1 MSKNTVN
8 FMLHIKVY
16 KSINGNAYNY
26 LLKSRDFF
34 LVRTCTVFGNRFAD
48 INLKGDLFGGV
59 TTAIISLPLA
69 LAFGVASGAGA
80 EAGLW
85 GAIMVGFFA
94 ALFGGSSSLISEPT
108 GPMTV
113 IMTAVLTSMMAKYP
127 ETGMAMSFT
136 VVIMAGAFQVLLG
149 TLKLGKYIT
158 LMPYSVISGF
168 MSGIGVILIILQ
180 ISPLLGHLAPAG
192 GVIGTLSALPD
203 NILNLK
209 FSELFLGLLTL
220 GILFFL
226 PQKYRRYVPAQLIA
240 LVAVTLLSV
249 IFFDTDSIRR
259 IGEIP
264 AGLPSLVLP
273 HINADMFTTM
283 VIDALVLGTL
293 GCIDTLLTA
302 VIGDSLTRKEHDSD
316 KELRGQGLANIISG
330 LFGALPGAGATMGT
344 VTNIQVGARSPLS
357 GIIRALVL
365 ALVVLVAGGLTEPIP
380 MAVLA
385 GIAVYVG
392 FNILDWSFIQRAHK
406 VNVQGMAIM
415 YGVMLLTVFVDLI
428 VAVGLGVFI
437 SNIIIIEQLS
447 RVQARQ
453 VKAISDAD
461 ENSVPLTDSERGL
474 LDKANGKVLFFYLSG
489 PMIFSVS
496 KAISQ
501 QHSSISDYDVMILD
515 LTDVPM
521 IDVTVGL
528 ALENAIKDAL
538 DARCEVL
545 LLCPNINT
553 RQQLEKFHVL
563 TLVPEGNTYLF
574 RYEALQASLKYVK
587 NTDLLEPT

>member
-1 MSKNTVN
+1 M
-8 FMLHIKVY
+8 F
-16 KSINGNAYNY
+16 G
-26 LLKSRDFF
+26 SRFK
-34 LVRTCTVFGNRFAD
+34 D
-48 INLKGDLFGGV
+48 INFKGDIFGGV

-85 GAIMVGFFA
+85 GAIMVGLFA
-94 ALFGGSSSLISEPT
+94 SLFGGSNTLISEPT

-127 ETGMAMSFT
+127 ETGMAMTFT
-136 VVIMAGAFQVLLG
+136 VVMMAGAFQILLG
-149 TLKLGKYIT
+149 TLKMGKYVT

-180 ISPLLGHLAPAG
+180 LSPLLGHAAPTG
-192 GVIGTLSALPD
+192 GVLGTLSALPET
-203 NILNLK
+203 ISNLK
-209 FSELFLGLLTL
+209 FNELFLGLLTL
-220 GILFFL
+220 GILFFF
-226 PQKYRRYVPAQLIA
+226 PKKYRKYVPAQLVA

-249 IFFDTDSIRR
+249 MLFDTEDIRR

-264 AGLPSLVLP
+264 AGLPSLVAP
-273 HINADMFTTM
+273 HIDSDMFVEM

-316 KELRGQGLANIISG
+316 KELRGQGLANMISG

-357 GIIRALVL
+357 GVVRALVL

-406 VNVQGMAIM
+406 VSFSGMAIM

-428 VAVGLGVFI
+428 VAVGLGVFV
-437 SNIIIIEQLS
+437 SNIMIIERLS
-447 RVQARQ
+447 REQARQ

-461 ENSVPLTDSERGL
+461 EDDVPLTDSERGL
-474 LDKANGKVLFFYLSG
+474 LDRANGRVLFFYLSG

-496 KAISQ
+496 KAISR
-501 QHSSISDYDVMILD
+501 QHTSISDYDVMILD

-521 IDVTVGL
+521 LDVTVGL

-538 DARCEVL
+538 DARCEVY
-545 LLCPNINT
+545 LLCPNQRT
-553 RQQLEKFHVL
+553 REQLEKFHVID
-563 TLVPEGNTYLF
+563 LVPDNNMYQF
-574 RYEALQASLKYVK
+574 RYEALNAAVAHVESDQYQRMTA
-587 NTDLLEPT
+587 

>member
-1 MSKNTVN
+1 M
-8 FMLHIKVY
+8 
-16 KSINGNAYNY
+16 
-26 LLKSRDFF
+26 
-34 LVRTCTVFGNRFAD
+34 FGSRFAD
-48 INLKGDLFGGV
+48 ISLKGDMFGGV

-85 GAIMVGFFA
+85 GAIMVGLFA

-113 IMTAVLTSMMAKYP
+113 IMTAVMTSMVAKYP
-127 ETGMAMSFT
+127 ETGMAMTFT
-136 VVIMAGAFQVLLG
+136 VVMMAGAFQVLLG
-149 TLKLGKYIT
+149 TLKLGKYVT

-180 ISPLLGHLAPAG
+180 LSPLLGHAAPSG
-192 GVIGTLSALPD
+192 GVMGTLSALPD
-203 NILNLK
+203 TLAHLK
-209 FSELFLGLLTL
+209 ISELFLGALTL
-220 GILFFL
+220 GILFGF
-226 PQKYRRYVPAQLIA
+226 PAKYRKYVPAQLVA

-249 IFFDTDSIRR
+249 IIFDTDSIRR

-264 AGLPSLVLP
+264 AGLPSLVIP
-273 HINADMFTTM
+273 TISSEQFTTM

-316 KELRGQGLANIISG
+316 KELRGQGIANMISG

-357 GIIRALVL
+357 GVIRALVL

-385 GIAVYVG
+385 GIAMYVG

-406 VNVQGMAIM
+406 VSYAGMGVM

-428 VAVGLGVFI
+428 IAVGLGVFI
-437 SNIIIIEQLS
+437 SNILIIERLS
-447 RVQARQ
+447 REQARQ
-453 VKAISDAD
+453 VKAISDGDD
-461 ENSVPLTDSERGL
+461 EDDIPLTDSERQL
-474 LDKANGKVLFFYLSG
+474 LDSANGKVLFFYLSG

-496 KAISQ
+496 KAISR
-501 QHSSISDYDVMILD
+501 QHSSISDYEAMILD

-538 DARCEVL
+538 DAQCEVY
-545 LLCPNINT
+545 LLCPNENT

-563 TLVPEGNTYLF
+563 DLVPESNTYRF
-574 RYEALQASLKYVK
+574 RYEALTAATSYV
-587 NTDLLEPT
+587 DRDEHQFESV

>member
-1 MSKNTVN
+1 M
-8 FMLHIKVY
+8 F
-16 KSINGNAYNY
+16 G
-26 LLKSRDFF
+26 SRFE
-34 LVRTCTVFGNRFAD
+34 D
-48 INLKGDLFGGV
+48 INFKGDVFGGV

-85 GAIMVGFFA
+85 GAIMVGLFA
-94 ALFGGSSSLISEPT
+94 SLFGGSNTLISEPT

-127 ETGMAMSFT
+127 ETGMAMTFT
-136 VVIMAGAFQVLLG
+136 VVMMAGAFQILLG
-149 TLKLGKYIT
+149 TLKLGKYVT

-180 ISPLLGHLAPAG
+180 LSPLMGHAAPSG
-192 GVIGTLSALPD
+192 GVLGTLSALPEA
-203 NILNLK
+203 ISNLK

-220 GILFFL
+220 GILFFF
-226 PQKYRRYVPAQLIA
+226 PKQYRKYVPAQLVA

-249 IFFDTDSIRR
+249 ILFDTEDIRR

-264 AGLPSLVLP
+264 AGLPSLVAP
-273 HINADMFTTM
+273 YIDTDMFVEM

-316 KELRGQGLANIISG
+316 KELRGQGLANMISG

-357 GIIRALVL
+357 GVIRALML

-406 VNVQGMAIM
+406 VSFSGMAVM

-437 SNIIIIEQLS
+437 SNIIIIERLS
-447 RVQARQ
+447 REQARQ

-461 ENSVPLTDSERGL
+461 EDDVPLTDSERGL
-474 LDKANGKVLFFYLSG
+474 LDRANGKVLFFYLSG

-496 KAISQ
+496 KAISR

-538 DARCEVL
+538 DANCAVY
-545 LLCPNINT
+545 LLCPNERT
-553 RQQLEKFHVL
+553 REQLEKFHVID
-563 TLVPEGNTYLF
+563 LVPDENMYQF
-574 RYEALQASLKYVK
+574 RYEALNAAVAHVEADQYQRITA
-587 NTDLLEPT
+587 

>member
-1 MSKNTVN
+1 M
-8 FMLHIKVY
+8 
-16 KSINGNAYNY
+16 
-26 LLKSRDFF
+26 
-34 LVRTCTVFGNRFAD
+34 FGQRFE
-48 INLKGDLFGGV
+48 NLNIKGDLFGGV

-94 ALFGGSSSLISEPT
+94 SLFGGSSTLISEPT

-113 IMTAVLTSMMAKYP
+113 IMTAVLTSMVAKYP
-127 ETGMAMSFT
+127 ESGIAMTFT
-136 VVIMAGAFQVLLG
+136 VVMMAGAFQILLG

-168 MSGIGVILIILQ
+168 MSGIGIILIILQ
-180 ISPLLGHLAPAG
+180 LSPLLGHAAPAG
-192 GVIGTLSALPD
+192 GVLGTLRALPETLSHLD
-203 NILNLK
+203 IK
-209 FSELFLGLLTL
+209 ELFLGLLTL
-220 GILFFL
+220 VVLFLF
-226 PQKYRRYVPAQLIA
+226 PEKYRKFVPAQLIA
-240 LVAVTLLSV
+240 LVAVTLISII
-249 IFFDTDSIRR
+249 IFDMDSIRR

-264 AGLPSLVLP
+264 AGLPSIVIP
-273 HINADMFTTM
+273 TINSDMFMTM

-316 KELRGQGLANIISG
+316 KELRGQGLANMISG

-357 GIIRALVL
+357 GVFRAAVL

-406 VNVQGMAIM
+406 VSFAGMAIM

-437 SNIIIIEQLS
+437 SNIIIIERLS
-447 RVQARQ
+447 REQARK

-461 ENSVPLTDSERGL
+461 EDDVPLTDSERAL

-496 KAISQ
+496 KAISR
-501 QHSSISDYDVMILD
+501 QHSSISDYEVMILD

-538 DARCEVL
+538 DANCQVY
-545 LLCPNINT
+545 LLCPNENT
-553 RQQLEKFHVL
+553 RMQLEKCHIL
-563 TLVPEGNTYLF
+563 ELIPEQKTYSF
-574 RYEALQASLKYVK
+574 RYEALKSAVK
-587 NTDLLEPT
+587 QVSPSQD

>member
-1 MSKNTVN
+1 M
-8 FMLHIKVY
+8 FR
-16 KSINGNAYNY
+16 G
-26 LLKSRDFF
+26 
-34 LVRTCTVFGNRFAD
+34 RFAD
-48 INLKGDLFGGV
+48 IDLKGDVFGGV

-85 GAIMVGFFA
+85 GAILVGLFA
-94 ALFGGSSSLISEPT
+94 ALFGGSSTLISEPT

-113 IMTAVLTSMMAKYP
+113 IMTAILTSMVARYP
-127 ETGMAMSFT
+127 ETGLAVSFT
-136 VVIMAGAFQVLLG
+136 VVMMAGAFQIVLG

-180 ISPLLGHLAPAG
+180 LSPLLGQAAPAG
-192 GVIGTLSALPD
+192 GVMGTLTALPE
-203 NILNLK
+203 IISQMK

-226 PQKYRRYVPAQLIA
+226 PAQYRKQVPVQLVA
-240 LVAVTLLSV
+240 LVGVTLVSV
-249 IFFDTDSIRR
+249 LLFDSEEIRR
-259 IGEIP
+259 IGVIP
-264 AGLPSLVLP
+264 AGLPSFVIP
-273 HINADMFTTM
+273 TFNAEMFTTM

-316 KELRGQGLANIISG
+316 KELRGQGLANMIAG
-330 LFGALPGAGATMGT
+330 LLGALPGAGATMGT

-357 GIIRALVL
+357 GVVRALVL

-406 VNVQGMAIM
+406 VSVQGMAIM

-437 SNIIIIEQLS
+437 SNILIIERLS
-447 RVQARQ
+447 REQARQ

-461 ENSVPLTDSERGL
+461 ENDVPLTDSERAL
-474 LDKANGKVLFFYLSG
+474 LDQANGKVLFFYLSG

-496 KAISQ
+496 KAIAR
-501 QHSSISDYDVMILD
+501 QHNHISDYEAMILD

-528 ALENAIKDAL
+528 ALENAINDAL
-538 DARCEVL
+538 DAHCAVY
-545 LLCPNINT
+545 LLCPNVHT
-553 RQQLEKFHVL
+553 KQQLEKFHIL
-563 TLVPEGNTYLF
+563 DLVPTEQTFSF
-574 RYEALQASLKYVK
+574 RYEALNAAVK
-587 NTDLLEPT
+587 QVAQNR

>member
-1 MSKNTVN
+1 M
-8 FMLHIKVY
+8 
-16 KSINGNAYNY
+16 
-26 LLKSRDFF
+26 
-34 LVRTCTVFGNRFAD
+34 FGQRFE
-48 INLKGDLFGGV
+48 NLNIKGDLFGGV

-94 ALFGGSSSLISEPT
+94 SLFGGSLTLISEPT

-113 IMTAVLTSMMAKYP
+113 IMTAVLTSMVAKYP
-127 ETGMAMSFT
+127 ESGIAMTFT
-136 VVIMAGAFQVLLG
+136 VVMMAGAFQILLG

-168 MSGIGVILIILQ
+168 MSGIGIILIILQ
-180 ISPLLGHLAPAG
+180 LSPLLGHAAPAG
-192 GVIGTLSALPD
+192 GVLGTLRALPETLSHLD
-203 NILNLK
+203 IK
-209 FSELFLGLLTL
+209 ELFLGLLTL
-220 GILFFL
+220 VVLFLF
-226 PQKYRRYVPAQLIA
+226 PEKYRKFVPAQLVA
-240 LVAVTLLSV
+240 LVAVTLISII
-249 IFFDTDSIRR
+249 IFDMDSIRR

-264 AGLPSLVLP
+264 AGLPSIVIP
-273 HINADMFTTM
+273 TINSDMFMTM

-316 KELRGQGLANIISG
+316 KELRGQGLANMISG

-357 GIIRALVL
+357 GVFRAAVL

-406 VNVQGMAIM
+406 VSFAGMAIM

-437 SNIIIIEQLS
+437 SNIIIIERLS
-447 RVQARQ
+447 REQARK

-461 ENSVPLTDSERGL
+461 EDDVPLTDSERAL

-496 KAISQ
+496 KAISR
-501 QHSSISDYDVMILD
+501 QHSSISDYEVMILD

-538 DARCEVL
+538 DANCQVY
-545 LLCPNINT
+545 LLCPNENT
-553 RQQLEKFHVL
+553 RMQLEKFHIL
-563 TLVPEGNTYLF
+563 ELIPEQKTYSF
-574 RYEALQASLKYVK
+574 RYEALKSAVK
-587 NTDLLEPT
+587 QVSPSQD

>member
-1 MSKNTVN
+1 M
-8 FMLHIKVY
+8 F
-16 KSINGNAYNY
+16 G
-26 LLKSRDFF
+26 SRFK
-34 LVRTCTVFGNRFAD
+34 D
-48 INLKGDLFGGV
+48 INFKGDIFGGV

-85 GAIMVGFFA
+85 GAIMVGLFA
-94 ALFGGSSSLISEPT
+94 SLFGGSNTLISEPT

-127 ETGMAMSFT
+127 ETGMAMTFT
-136 VVIMAGAFQVLLG
+136 VVMMAGAFQILLG
-149 TLKLGKYIT
+149 TLKMGKYVT

-180 ISPLLGHLAPAG
+180 LSPLLGHAAPTG
-192 GVIGTLSALPD
+192 GVLGTLSALPET
-203 NILNLK
+203 ISNLK
-209 FSELFLGLLTL
+209 FNELFLGLLTL
-220 GILFFL
+220 GILFFF
-226 PQKYRRYVPAQLIA
+226 PKKYRKYVPAQLVA

-249 IFFDTDSIRR
+249 MLFDTEDIRR

-264 AGLPSLVLP
+264 AGLPSLVAP
-273 HINADMFTTM
+273 HIDPDMFVEM

-316 KELRGQGLANIISG
+316 KELRGQGLANMISG

-357 GIIRALVL
+357 GVVRALVL

-406 VNVQGMAIM
+406 VSFSGMAIM

-428 VAVGLGVFI
+428 VAVGLGVFV
-437 SNIIIIEQLS
+437 SNIMIIERLS
-447 RVQARQ
+447 REQARQ

-461 ENSVPLTDSERGL
+461 EDDVPLTDSERGL
-474 LDKANGKVLFFYLSG
+474 LDRANGRVLFFYLSG

-496 KAISQ
+496 KAISR
-501 QHSSISDYDVMILD
+501 QHTSISDYDVMILD

-521 IDVTVGL
+521 LDVTVGL

-538 DARCEVL
+538 DAHCEVY
-545 LLCPNINT
+545 LLCPNQRT
-553 RQQLEKFHVL
+553 REQLEKFHVID
-563 TLVPEGNTYLF
+563 LVPDNNMYQF
-574 RYEALQASLKYVK
+574 RYEALNAAVAHVESDHYQRMTA
-587 NTDLLEPT
+587 

>member
-1 MSKNTVN
+1 
-8 FMLHIKVY
+8 ML
-16 KSINGNAYNY
+16 
-26 LLKSRDFF
+26 
-34 LVRTCTVFGNRFAD
+34 GNRFD
-48 INLKGDLFGGV
+48 NINLKGDIFGGV

-94 ALFGGSSSLISEPT
+94 AIFGGSTSLISEPT

-136 VVIMAGAFQVLLG
+136 VVMMAGAFQILLG

-180 ISPLLGHLAPAG
+180 LSPLLGHSAPPG
-192 GVIGTLSALPD
+192 GVLGTISMLPDTLS
-203 NILNLK
+203 NIK
-209 FSELFLGLLTL
+209 FSELLLGLLTL
-220 GILFFL
+220 GVLIYF
-226 PQKYRRYVPAQLIA
+226 PKQYRKYVPAQLVA
-240 LVAVTLLSV
+240 LVAVTLLSMLL
-249 IFFDTDSIRR
+249 FDTDSIRR

-264 AGLPSLVLP
+264 AGLPSIVIP
-273 HINADMFTTM
+273 HFNADMFTTM

-316 KELRGQGLANIISG
+316 KELRGQGLANMISG

-357 GIIRALVL
+357 GMIRALML

-392 FNILDWSFIQRAHK
+392 LNILDWSFIQRVHK
-406 VNVQGMAIM
+406 VSIQGMAIM

-437 SNIIIIEQLS
+437 SNIIIIDKLS
-447 RVQARQ
+447 RVQARK
-453 VKAISDAD
+453 VKAISDGD
-461 ENSVPLTDSERGL
+461 DNVVPLSISEREI
-474 LDKANGKVLFFYLSG
+474 LDKAEGKVLFFYLSG

-496 KAISQ
+496 KAISR
-501 QHSSISDYDVMILD
+501 QHASISDYQVMILD

-528 ALENAIKDAL
+528 ALENAVKDAL
-538 DARCEVL
+538 DTNCEVL
-545 LLCPNINT
+545 LICPNTET
-553 RQQLEKFHVL
+553 RQQLEKFRVL
-563 TLVPEGNTYLF
+563 TLVPIENNYLD
-574 RYEALQASLKYVK
+574 REQALKVALNHVS
-587 NTDLLEPT
+587 T

>member
-1 MSKNTVN
+1 M
-8 FMLHIKVY
+8 FQ
-16 KSINGNAYNY
+16 A
-26 LLKSRDFF
+26 
-34 LVRTCTVFGNRFAD
+34 RFAD
-48 INLKGDLFGGV
+48 LNLRGDLFGGV

-85 GAIMVGFFA
+85 GAILVGLFA
-94 ALFGGSSSLISEPT
+94 ALFGGSSTLISEPT

-113 IMTAVLTSMMAKYP
+113 IMTAILTTMVSRYP
-127 ETGMAMSFT
+127 ESGAAIAFT
-136 VVIMAGAFQVLLG
+136 VVMMAGAFQILLG

-158 LMPYSVISGF
+158 LMPYSVVSGF

-180 ISPLLGHLAPAG
+180 LSPLLGHPSPGG
-192 GVIGTLSALPD
+192 GVLGTLSALPE
-203 NILNLK
+203 LLANLK

-220 GILFFL
+220 AILFFL
-226 PQKYRRYVPAQLIA
+226 PQKYRKQVPAQLVA
-240 LVAVTLLSV
+240 LVAVTLFSV
-249 IFFDTDSIRR
+249 VFFDTDDIRR
-259 IGEIP
+259 IGDIP
-264 AGLPSLVLP
+264 AGLPSIVVP
-273 HINADMFTTM
+273 TFNSEIFVTM

-316 KELRGQGLANIISG
+316 RELQGQGIANMLAG

-357 GIIRALVL
+357 GVTRALVL

-392 FNILDWSFIQRAHK
+392 VNILDWAFIQRAHK
-406 VNVQGMAIM
+406 ISIQGMAIM

-437 SNIIIIEQLS
+437 SNILVIERLS
-447 RVQARQ
+447 REQARQ

-461 ENSVPLTDSERGL
+461 DDDVPLTESERKL

-496 KAISQ
+496 KAITR
-501 QHSSISDYDVMILD
+501 QHSSVDKYQAMILD

-528 ALENAIKDAL
+528 ALENAIRDAQE
-538 DARCEVL
+538 ANCEVY
-545 LLCPNINT
+545 LLCPNEKT
-553 RQQLEKFHVL
+553 RSELEKFHVID
-563 TLVPEGNTYLF
+563 LVPDQNMFTF
-574 RYEALQASLKYVK
+574 RYEALNAAVKQVTAS
-587 NTDLLEPT
+587 E

>member
-1 MSKNTVN
+1 M
-8 FMLHIKVY
+8 F
-16 KSINGNAYNY
+16 G
-26 LLKSRDFF
+26 SRFK
-34 LVRTCTVFGNRFAD
+34 D
-48 INLKGDLFGGV
+48 INFKGDIFGGV

-85 GAIMVGFFA
+85 GAIMVGLFA
-94 ALFGGSSSLISEPT
+94 SLFGGSNTLISEPT

-127 ETGMAMSFT
+127 ETGMAMTFT
-136 VVIMAGAFQVLLG
+136 VVMMAGAFQILLG
-149 TLKLGKYIT
+149 TLKMGKYVT

-180 ISPLLGHLAPAG
+180 LSPLLGHAAPTG
-192 GVIGTLSALPD
+192 GVLGTLSALPET
-203 NILNLK
+203 ISNLK
-209 FSELFLGLLTL
+209 FNELFLGLLTL
-220 GILFFL
+220 GILFFF
-226 PQKYRRYVPAQLIA
+226 PKKYRKYVPAQLVA

-249 IFFDTDSIRR
+249 MLFDTEDIRR

-264 AGLPSLVLP
+264 AGLPSLVAP
-273 HINADMFTTM
+273 HIDPDMFVEM

-316 KELRGQGLANIISG
+316 KELRGQGLANMISG

-357 GIIRALVL
+357 GVVRALVL

-406 VNVQGMAIM
+406 VSFSGMAIM

-428 VAVGLGVFI
+428 VAVGLGVFV
-437 SNIIIIEQLS
+437 SNIMIIERLS
-447 RVQARQ
+447 REQARQ

-461 ENSVPLTDSERGL
+461 EDDVPLTDSERGL
-474 LDKANGKVLFFYLSG
+474 LDRANGRVLFFYLSG

-496 KAISQ
+496 KAISR
-501 QHSSISDYDVMILD
+501 QHTSISDYDVMILD

-521 IDVTVGL
+521 LDVTVGL

-538 DARCEVL
+538 DARCEVY
-545 LLCPNINT
+545 LLCPNQRT
-553 RQQLEKFHVL
+553 REQLEKFHVID
-563 TLVPEGNTYLF
+563 LVPDNNMYQF
-574 RYEALQASLKYVK
+574 RYEALNAAVVHVESDHYQRMTA
-587 NTDLLEPT
+587 

>member
-1 MSKNTVN
+1 M
-8 FMLHIKVY
+8 F
-16 KSINGNAYNY
+16 G
-26 LLKSRDFF
+26 SRFK
-34 LVRTCTVFGNRFAD
+34 D
-48 INLKGDLFGGV
+48 INFKGDIFGGV

-85 GAIMVGFFA
+85 GAIMVGLFA
-94 ALFGGSSSLISEPT
+94 SLFGGSNTLISEPT

-113 IMTAVLTSMMAKYP
+113 IMTAVLTSMMVKYP
-127 ETGMAMSFT
+127 ETGMAMTFT
-136 VVIMAGAFQVLLG
+136 VVMMAGAFQILLG
-149 TLKLGKYIT
+149 TLKMGKYVT

-180 ISPLLGHLAPAG
+180 LSPLLGHAAPAG
-192 GVIGTLSALPD
+192 GVLGTLSALPET
-203 NILNLK
+203 ISNLK
-209 FSELFLGLLTL
+209 FNELFLGLLTL
-220 GILFFL
+220 GILFFF
-226 PQKYRRYVPAQLIA
+226 PKKYRKYVPAQLVA

-249 IFFDTDSIRR
+249 MLFYTEDIRR

-264 AGLPSLVLP
+264 AGLPSLVAP
-273 HINADMFTTM
+273 HIDPDMFVEM

-316 KELRGQGLANIISG
+316 KELRGQGLANMISG

-357 GIIRALVL
+357 GVVRALVL

-406 VNVQGMAIM
+406 VSFSGMAIM

-428 VAVGLGVFI
+428 VAVGLGVFV
-437 SNIIIIEQLS
+437 SNIMIIERLS
-447 RVQARQ
+447 REQARQ
-453 VKAISDAD
+453 VKAISDTD
-461 ENSVPLTDSERGL
+461 EDDVPLTDSERGL
-474 LDKANGKVLFFYLSG
+474 LDRANGRVLFFYLSG

-496 KAISQ
+496 KAISR
-501 QHSSISDYDVMILD
+501 QHTSISDYDVMILD

-521 IDVTVGL
+521 LDVTVGL

-538 DARCEVL
+538 DARCEVY
-545 LLCPNINT
+545 LLCPNQRT
-553 RQQLEKFHVL
+553 REQLEKFHVID
-563 TLVPEGNTYLF
+563 LVPDNNMYQF
-574 RYEALQASLKYVK
+574 RYEALNAAVAHVESDQYQRMTA
-587 NTDLLEPT
+587 

>member
-1 MSKNTVN
+1 M
-8 FMLHIKVY
+8 
-16 KSINGNAYNY
+16 
-26 LLKSRDFF
+26 
-34 LVRTCTVFGNRFAD
+34 FGDRFND

-85 GAIMVGFFA
+85 GAILVGLFA
-94 ALFGGSSSLISEPT
+94 ALFGGSSTLISEPT

-113 IMTAVLTSMMAKYP
+113 IMTAVLTSMVAKYP
-127 ETGMAMSFT
+127 ESGIAISFT
-136 VVIMAGAFQVLLG
+136 IVMMAGAFQVLIG

-158 LMPYSVISGF
+158 LMPYSVVSGF

-180 ISPLLGHLAPAG
+180 LSPLLGHAAPAG
-192 GVIGTLSALPD
+192 GVLGTLSALPETIS
-203 NILNLK
+203 NMK
-209 FSELFLGLLTL
+209 FSEFFLGLLTL
-220 GILFFL
+220 GILFFF
-226 PQKYRRYVPAQLIA
+226 PKQYRKYVPAQLVA

-249 IFFDTDSIRR
+249 IVFDFDDVRR

-264 AGLPSLVLP
+264 TGLPSLVVP
-273 HINADMFTTM
+273 VINGEIFTAM

-316 KELRGQGLANIISG
+316 KELRGQGFANMISG

-357 GIIRALVL
+357 GVIRAMIL
-365 ALVVLVAGGLTEPIP
+365 ALVVLVASGLTEPIP

-392 FNILDWSFIQRAHK
+392 FGILDWSFIQRAHR
-406 VNVQGMAIM
+406 VSVQGMAIM

-437 SNIIIIEQLS
+437 SNILIIERLS
-447 RVQARQ
+447 REQAKQ

-461 ENSVPLTDSERGL
+461 ENDVPLTDSERGL
-474 LDKANGKVLFFYLSG
+474 LDRANGKVLFFYLSG

-496 KAISQ
+496 KAISR
-501 QHSSISDYDVMILD
+501 QHSSISDYEAMILD

-528 ALENAIKDAL
+528 ALENAIKDAQEAQC
-538 DARCEVL
+538 DVY
-545 LLCPNINT
+545 LLCPNE
-553 RQQLEKFHVL
+553 RVREQLEKFHVL
-563 TLVPEGNTYLF
+563 DLVPDENTFKF
-574 RYEALQASLKYVK
+574 RYEALNAAVNKVEQDEHQGAFV
-587 NTDLLEPT
+587 

>member
-1 MSKNTVN
+1 M
-8 FMLHIKVY
+8 F
-16 KSINGNAYNY
+16 G
-26 LLKSRDFF
+26 SRFK
-34 LVRTCTVFGNRFAD
+34 D
-48 INLKGDLFGGV
+48 INFKGDIFGGV

-85 GAIMVGFFA
+85 GAIMVGLFA
-94 ALFGGSSSLISEPT
+94 SLFGGSNTLISEPT

-127 ETGMAMSFT
+127 ETGMAMTFT
-136 VVIMAGAFQVLLG
+136 VVMMAGAFQILLG
-149 TLKLGKYIT
+149 TLKMGKYVT

-180 ISPLLGHLAPAG
+180 LSPLLGHAAPTG
-192 GVIGTLSALPD
+192 GVLGTLSALPET
-203 NILNLK
+203 ISNLK
-209 FSELFLGLLTL
+209 FNELFLGLLTL
-220 GILFFL
+220 GILFFF
-226 PQKYRRYVPAQLIA
+226 PKKYRKYVPAQLVS

-249 IFFDTDSIRR
+249 MLFDTEDIRR

-264 AGLPSLVLP
+264 AGLPSLVAP
-273 HINADMFTTM
+273 HIDSDMFVEM

-316 KELRGQGLANIISG
+316 KELRGQGLANMISG

-357 GIIRALVL
+357 GVVRALVL

-406 VNVQGMAIM
+406 VSFSGMAIM

-428 VAVGLGVFI
+428 VAVGLGVFV
-437 SNIIIIEQLS
+437 SNIMIIERLS
-447 RVQARQ
+447 REQARQ

-461 ENSVPLTDSERGL
+461 EDDVPLTDSERGL
-474 LDKANGKVLFFYLSG
+474 LDRANGRVLFFYLSG

-496 KAISQ
+496 KAISR
-501 QHSSISDYDVMILD
+501 QHTSISDYDVMILD

-521 IDVTVGL
+521 LDVTVGL

-538 DARCEVL
+538 DAHCEVY
-545 LLCPNINT
+545 LLCPNQRT
-553 RQQLEKFHVL
+553 REQLEKFHVID
-563 TLVPEGNTYLF
+563 LVPDNNMYQF
-574 RYEALQASLKYVK
+574 RYEALNAAVAHVESDQYQRMTA
-587 NTDLLEPT
+587 

>member
-1 MSKNTVN
+1 M
-8 FMLHIKVY
+8 F
-16 KSINGNAYNY
+16 G
-26 LLKSRDFF
+26 SRFK
-34 LVRTCTVFGNRFAD
+34 D
-48 INLKGDLFGGV
+48 INFKGDIFGGV

-85 GAIMVGFFA
+85 GAIMVGLFA
-94 ALFGGSSSLISEPT
+94 SLFGGSNTLISEPT

-127 ETGMAMSFT
+127 ETGMAMTFT
-136 VVIMAGAFQVLLG
+136 VVMMAGAFQILLG
-149 TLKLGKYIT
+149 TLKMGKYVT

-180 ISPLLGHLAPAG
+180 LSPLLGHAAPTG
-192 GVIGTLSALPD
+192 GVLGTLSALPET
-203 NILNLK
+203 ISNLK
-209 FSELFLGLLTL
+209 FNELFLGLLTL
-220 GILFFL
+220 GILFFF
-226 PQKYRRYVPAQLIA
+226 PKKYRKYVPAQLVA

-249 IFFDTDSIRR
+249 MLFDTEDIRC

-264 AGLPSLVLP
+264 AGLPSLVAP
-273 HINADMFTTM
+273 HIDPDMFVEM

-316 KELRGQGLANIISG
+316 KELRGQGLANMISG

-357 GIIRALVL
+357 GVVRALVL

-406 VNVQGMAIM
+406 VSFSGMAIM

-428 VAVGLGVFI
+428 VAVGLGVFV
-437 SNIIIIEQLS
+437 SNIMIIERLS
-447 RVQARQ
+447 REQARQ

-461 ENSVPLTDSERGL
+461 EDDVPLTDSERGL
-474 LDKANGKVLFFYLSG
+474 LDRANGRVLFFYLSG

-496 KAISQ
+496 KAISR
-501 QHSSISDYDVMILD
+501 QHTSISDYDVMILD

-521 IDVTVGL
+521 LDVTVGL

-538 DARCEVL
+538 DAHCEVY
-545 LLCPNINT
+545 LLCPNQRT
-553 RQQLEKFHVL
+553 REQLEKFHVID
-563 TLVPEGNTYLF
+563 LVPDNNMYQF
-574 RYEALQASLKYVK
+574 RYEALNAAVAHVESDQYQRMTA
-587 NTDLLEPT
+587 

>member
-1 MSKNTVN
+1 M
-8 FMLHIKVY
+8 F
-16 KSINGNAYNY
+16 G
-26 LLKSRDFF
+26 SRFE
-34 LVRTCTVFGNRFAD
+34 D
-48 INLKGDLFGGV
+48 INFKGDVFGGV

-85 GAIMVGFFA
+85 GAIMVGLFA
-94 ALFGGSSSLISEPT
+94 SLFGGSNTLISEPT

-127 ETGMAMSFT
+127 ETGMAMTFT
-136 VVIMAGAFQVLLG
+136 VVMMAGAFQILLG
-149 TLKLGKYIT
+149 TLKLGKYVT

-180 ISPLLGHLAPAG
+180 LSPLMGHAAPSG
-192 GVIGTLSALPD
+192 GVLGTLSALPET
-203 NILNLK
+203 ISNLK

-220 GILFFL
+220 GILFFF
-226 PQKYRRYVPAQLIA
+226 PKQYRKYVPAQLVA

-249 IFFDTDSIRR
+249 MFFDTEDIRR

-264 AGLPSLVLP
+264 AGLPSLVAP
-273 HINADMFTTM
+273 HIDPDMFVEM

-316 KELRGQGLANIISG
+316 KELRGQGLANMISG

-357 GIIRALVL
+357 GVIRALML

-406 VNVQGMAIM
+406 VSFSGMAVM

-437 SNIIIIEQLS
+437 SNIIIIERLS
-447 RVQARQ
+447 REQARQ

-461 ENSVPLTDSERGL
+461 EDDVPLTDSERGL
-474 LDKANGKVLFFYLSG
+474 LDRANGKVLFFYLSG

-496 KAISQ
+496 KAISR

-538 DARCEVL
+538 DANCAVY
-545 LLCPNINT
+545 LLCPNERT
-553 RQQLEKFHVL
+553 REQLENFHVID
-563 TLVPEGNTYLF
+563 LVPNDNMYQF
-574 RYEALQASLKYVK
+574 RYEALNAAVAHVEA
-587 NTDLLEPT
+587 DLYQRITA

>member
-1 MSKNTVN
+1 
-8 FMLHIKVY
+8 
-16 KSINGNAYNY
+16 
-26 LLKSRDFF
+26 LL
-34 LVRTCTVFGNRFAD
+34 GNRFD
-48 INLKGDLFGGV
+48 DMNLKGDVFGGV

-94 ALFGGSSSLISEPT
+94 ALFGGSTSLISEPT

-113 IMTAVLTSMMAKYP
+113 IMTAVLTSMIAKYP
-127 ETGMAMSFT
+127 ESGVAISFT
-136 VVIMAGAFQVLLG
+136 VVMMAGAFQVLLG
-149 TLKLGKYIT
+149 TLKLGKYVT

-168 MSGIGVILIILQ
+168 MSGIGVILILLQ
-180 ISPLLGHLAPAG
+180 LSPLLGHPAPPGA
-192 GVIGTLSALPD
+192 VMGTLIELPNTLA
-203 NILNLK
+203 NIN

-220 GILFFL
+220 AILFLF
-226 PQKYRRYVPAQLIA
+226 PKQYRKYIPAQLVA
-240 LVAVTLLSV
+240 LVAITLVSV
-249 IFFDTDSIRR
+249 IFFSSDSIRR

-264 AGLPSLVLP
+264 GGLPSLIIP
-273 HINADMFTTM
+273 HFNAEIFTTM

-302 VIGDSLTRKEHDSD
+302 VIGDSLTRTEHDSD
-316 KELRGQGLANIISG
+316 KELRGQGFANMISG

-357 GIIRALVL
+357 GIIRAFVL

-385 GIAVYVG
+385 GIAMYVG

-406 VNVQGMAIM
+406 ISVAGMAIM

-428 VAVGLGVFI
+428 AAVGLGVFI
-437 SNIIIIEQLS
+437 SNILIIERLS
-447 RVQARQ
+447 REQVRQ
-453 VKAISDAD
+453 VRTISDGD
-461 ENSVPLTDSERGL
+461 GDNVPLTDNERVL
-474 LDKANGKVLFFYLSG
+474 LDRASGKLLFLYLSG

-496 KAISQ
+496 KAISR
-501 QHSSISDYDVMILD
+501 QHKRVSDYEVMILD

-528 ALENAIKDAL
+528 ALENAIKDAQ
-538 DARCEVL
+538 DANCEVF
-545 LLCPNINT
+545 LLCPNEQT
-553 RQQLEKFHVL
+553 YQQLERFRVVD
-563 TLVPEGNTYLF
+563 LVPRANTYSF
-574 RYEALQASLKYVK
+574 RYEALEAALKY
-587 NTDLLEPT
+587 LENDDGQIDAQPI

>member
-1 MSKNTVN
+1 M
-8 FMLHIKVY
+8 F
-16 KSINGNAYNY
+16 G
-26 LLKSRDFF
+26 SRFK
-34 LVRTCTVFGNRFAD
+34 D
-48 INLKGDLFGGV
+48 INFKGDIFGGV

-85 GAIMVGFFA
+85 GAIMVGLFA
-94 ALFGGSSSLISEPT
+94 SLFGGSNTLISEPT

-127 ETGMAMSFT
+127 ETGMAMTFT
-136 VVIMAGAFQVLLG
+136 VVMMAGAFQILLG
-149 TLKLGKYIT
+149 TLKMGKYVT

-180 ISPLLGHLAPAG
+180 LSPLLGHAAPTG
-192 GVIGTLSALPD
+192 GVLGTLSALPET
-203 NILNLK
+203 ISNLK
-209 FSELFLGLLTL
+209 FNELFLGLLTL
-220 GILFFL
+220 GILFFF
-226 PQKYRRYVPAQLIA
+226 PKKYRKYVPAQLVA

-249 IFFDTDSIRR
+249 MLFDTEDIRR

-264 AGLPSLVLP
+264 AGLPSLVAP
-273 HINADMFTTM
+273 HIAPDMFVEM

-316 KELRGQGLANIISG
+316 KELRGQGLANMISG

-357 GIIRALVL
+357 GVVRALVL

-406 VNVQGMAIM
+406 VSFSGMAIM

-428 VAVGLGVFI
+428 VAVGLGVFV
-437 SNIIIIEQLS
+437 SNIMIIERLS
-447 RVQARQ
+447 REQARQ

-461 ENSVPLTDSERGL
+461 EDDVPLTDSERGL
-474 LDKANGKVLFFYLSG
+474 LDRANGRVLFFYLSG

-496 KAISQ
+496 KAISR
-501 QHSSISDYDVMILD
+501 QHTSISDYDVMILD

-521 IDVTVGL
+521 LDVTVGL

-538 DARCEVL
+538 DARCEVY
-545 LLCPNINT
+545 LLCPNQRT
-553 RQQLEKFHVL
+553 REQLEKFHVID
-563 TLVPEGNTYLF
+563 LVPDNNMYQF
-574 RYEALQASLKYVK
+574 RYEALNAAVAHVESDHYQRMTA
-587 NTDLLEPT
+587 

>member
-1 MSKNTVN
+1 M
-8 FMLHIKVY
+8 
-16 KSINGNAYNY
+16 
-26 LLKSRDFF
+26 
-34 LVRTCTVFGNRFAD
+34 FGDRFND

-85 GAIMVGFFA
+85 GAILVGLFA
-94 ALFGGSSSLISEPT
+94 ALFGGSSTLISEPT

-113 IMTAVLTSMMAKYP
+113 IMTAVLTSMVAKYP
-127 ETGMAMSFT
+127 ESGIAISFT
-136 VVIMAGAFQVLLG
+136 IVMMAGAFQVLIG

-158 LMPYSVISGF
+158 LMPYSVVSGF

-180 ISPLLGHLAPAG
+180 LSPLLGHAAPAG
-192 GVIGTLSALPD
+192 GVLGTLSALPET
-203 NILNLK
+203 ISNLK
-209 FSELFLGLLTL
+209 FSEFFLGLLTL
-220 GILFFL
+220 GILFFF
-226 PQKYRRYVPAQLIA
+226 PKQYRKYVPAQLVA

-249 IFFDTDSIRR
+249 IVFDFDDVRR

-264 AGLPSLVLP
+264 TGLPSLVVP
-273 HINADMFTTM
+273 VINGEIFTAM

-316 KELRGQGLANIISG
+316 KELRGQGLANMISG

-357 GIIRALVL
+357 GVIRALIL
-365 ALVVLVAGGLTEPIP
+365 ALVVLVASGLTEPIP

-392 FNILDWSFIQRAHK
+392 FGILDWSFIQRAHR
-406 VNVQGMAIM
+406 VSVQGMAIM

-437 SNIIIIEQLS
+437 SNILIIERLS
-447 RVQARQ
+447 RVQAKQ

-461 ENSVPLTDSERGL
+461 ENDVPLTDSERGL
-474 LDKANGKVLFFYLSG
+474 LDRANGKVLFFYLSG

-496 KAISQ
+496 KAISR
-501 QHSSISDYDVMILD
+501 QHSSIADYEAMILD

-528 ALENAIKDAL
+528 ALENAIKDAQEAQC
-538 DARCEVL
+538 DVY
-545 LLCPNINT
+545 LLCPNE
-553 RQQLEKFHVL
+553 RVREQLEKFHVL
-563 TLVPEGNTYLF
+563 DLVPDENTFKF
-574 RYEALQASLKYVK
+574 RYEALNAAVNKVEQDEHQGAFV
-587 NTDLLEPT
+587 

>member
-1 MSKNTVN
+1 
-8 FMLHIKVY
+8 
-16 KSINGNAYNY
+16 
-26 LLKSRDFF
+26 
-34 LVRTCTVFGNRFAD
+34 
-48 INLKGDLFGGV
+48 
-59 TTAIISLPLA
+59 
-69 LAFGVASGAGA
+69 A

-85 GAIMVGFFA
+85 GAIMVGLFA
-94 ALFGGSSSLISEPT
+94 SLFGGSNTLISEPT

-127 ETGMAMSFT
+127 ETGMAMTFT
-136 VVIMAGAFQVLLG
+136 VVMMAGAFQILLG
-149 TLKLGKYIT
+149 TLKMGKYVT

-180 ISPLLGHLAPAG
+180 LSPLLGHAAPTG
-192 GVIGTLSALPD
+192 GVLGTLSALPET
-203 NILNLK
+203 ISNLK
-209 FSELFLGLLTL
+209 FNELFLGLLTL
-220 GILFFL
+220 GILFFF
-226 PQKYRRYVPAQLIA
+226 PKKYRKYVPAQLVA

-249 IFFDTDSIRR
+249 MLFDTEDIRR

-264 AGLPSLVLP
+264 AGLPSLVAP
-273 HINADMFTTM
+273 HIDPDMFVEM

-316 KELRGQGLANIISG
+316 KELRGQGLANMISG

-357 GIIRALVL
+357 GVVRALVL

-406 VNVQGMAIM
+406 VSFSGMAIM

-428 VAVGLGVFI
+428 VAVGLGVFV
-437 SNIIIIEQLS
+437 SNIMIIERLS
-447 RVQARQ
+447 REQARQ

-461 ENSVPLTDSERGL
+461 EDDVPLTDSERGL
-474 LDKANGKVLFFYLSG
+474 LDRANGRVLFFYLSG

-496 KAISQ
+496 KAISR
-501 QHSSISDYDVMILD
+501 QHTSISDYDVMILD

-521 IDVTVGL
+521 LDVTVGL

-538 DARCEVL
+538 DAHCEVY
-545 LLCPNINT
+545 LLCPNQRT
-553 RQQLEKFHVL
+553 REQLEKFHVID
-563 TLVPEGNTYLF
+563 LVPDNNMYQF
-574 RYEALQASLKYVK
+574 RYEALNAAVAHVESDQYQRMTA
-587 NTDLLEPT
+587 

>member
-1 MSKNTVN
+1 M
-8 FMLHIKVY
+8 F
-16 KSINGNAYNY
+16 G
-26 LLKSRDFF
+26 SRFE
-34 LVRTCTVFGNRFAD
+34 D
-48 INLKGDLFGGV
+48 INFKGDVFGGV

-85 GAIMVGFFA
+85 GAIMVGLFA
-94 ALFGGSSSLISEPT
+94 SLFGGSNTLISEPT

-127 ETGMAMSFT
+127 ETGMAMTFT
-136 VVIMAGAFQVLLG
+136 VVMMAGAFQILLG
-149 TLKLGKYIT
+149 TLKLGKYVT

-180 ISPLLGHLAPAG
+180 LSPLMGHAAPSG
-192 GVIGTLSALPD
+192 GVLGTLSALPET
-203 NILNLK
+203 ISNLK

-220 GILFFL
+220 GILFFF
-226 PQKYRRYVPAQLIA
+226 PKQYRKYVPAQLVA

-249 IFFDTDSIRR
+249 MLFDTEDIRR

-264 AGLPSLVLP
+264 AGLPSLVAP
-273 HINADMFTTM
+273 HIDPDMFVEM

-316 KELRGQGLANIISG
+316 KELRGQGLANMISG

-357 GIIRALVL
+357 GVIRALML

-406 VNVQGMAIM
+406 VSFSGMAVM

-437 SNIIIIEQLS
+437 SNIIIIERLS
-447 RVQARQ
+447 REQARQ

-461 ENSVPLTDSERGL
+461 EDDVPLTDSERGL
-474 LDKANGKVLFFYLSG
+474 LDRANGKVLFFYLSG

-496 KAISQ
+496 KAISR

-538 DARCEVL
+538 DANCAVY
-545 LLCPNINT
+545 LLCPNERT
-553 RQQLEKFHVL
+553 REQLEKFHVID
-563 TLVPEGNTYLF
+563 LVPNDNMYQF
-574 RYEALQASLKYVK
+574 RYEALNAAVAHVEA
-587 NTDLLEPT
+587 DLYQRITA

>member
-1 MSKNTVN
+1 M
-8 FMLHIKVY
+8 F
-16 KSINGNAYNY
+16 G
-26 LLKSRDFF
+26 SRFE
-34 LVRTCTVFGNRFAD
+34 NM
-48 INLKGDLFGGV
+48 NLKGDVFGGV

-85 GAIMVGFFA
+85 GAILVGFFA
-94 ALFGGSSSLISEPT
+94 ALFGGSTSLISEPT

-127 ETGMAMSFT
+127 ETGMAMAFT
-136 VVIMAGAFQVLLG
+136 VVMMAGAFQVLLG
-149 TLKLGKYIT
+149 TLKLGKYVT

-180 ISPLLGHLAPAG
+180 LSPLLGFSAPAG

-203 NILNLK
+203 TLSNMK

-220 GILFFL
+220 GVLFYF
-226 PQKYRRYVPAQLIA
+226 PKKYRKFVPAQLVA

-249 IFFDTDSIRR
+249 LLFDMDSIRR

-264 AGLPSLVLP
+264 AGLPSLVMP
-273 HINADMFTTM
+273 HFTPEMFTNM

-316 KELRGQGLANIISG
+316 QELRGQGFANIISG

-357 GIIRALVL
+357 GMIRALVL

-392 FNILDWSFIQRAHK
+392 INILDWSFIQRAHK
-406 VNVQGMAIM
+406 VSIQGMAVM
-415 YGVMLLTVFVDLI
+415 YGVMFLTVFVDLI

-447 RVQARQ
+447 REQARQ
-453 VKAISDAD
+453 VKAISDAG
-461 ENSVPLTDSERGL
+461 ENNLPLTDDERVL
-474 LDKANGKVLFFYLSG
+474 LDQADGKVLFLYLSG

-496 KAISQ
+496 KAISR
-501 QHSSISDYDVMILD
+501 QHSTIADYNVMILD

-528 ALENAIKDAL
+528 ALENAIKDAQ
-538 DARCEVL
+538 DAQCDVL
-545 LLCPNINT
+545 LLCPNSKT
-553 RQQLEKFHVL
+553 RQQLEKFSVIDL
-563 TLVPEGNTYLF
+563 ISDDDDFVDREG
-574 RYEALQASLKYVK
+574 ALQAALTRVAG
-587 NTDLLEPT
+587 

>member
-1 MSKNTVN
+1 M
-8 FMLHIKVY
+8 F
-16 KSINGNAYNY
+16 G
-26 LLKSRDFF
+26 SRFK
-34 LVRTCTVFGNRFAD
+34 D
-48 INLKGDLFGGV
+48 INFKGDIFGGV

-85 GAIMVGFFA
+85 GAIMVGLFA
-94 ALFGGSSSLISEPT
+94 SLFGGSNTLISEPT

-127 ETGMAMSFT
+127 ETGMAMTFT
-136 VVIMAGAFQVLLG
+136 VVMMAGAFQILLG
-149 TLKLGKYIT
+149 TLKMGKYVT

-180 ISPLLGHLAPAG
+180 LSPLLGHAAPTG
-192 GVIGTLSALPD
+192 GVLGTLSALPET
-203 NILNLK
+203 ISNLK
-209 FSELFLGLLTL
+209 FNELFLGLLTL
-220 GILFFL
+220 GILFFF
-226 PQKYRRYVPAQLIA
+226 PKKYRKYVPAQLVA

-249 IFFDTDSIRR
+249 MLFDTEDIRR

-264 AGLPSLVLP
+264 AGLPSLVAP
-273 HINADMFTTM
+273 HIDPDMFVEM

-316 KELRGQGLANIISG
+316 KELRGQGLANMISG

-357 GIIRALVL
+357 GVVRALVL
-365 ALVVLVAGGLTEPIP
+365 ALVVLVAGGLTEQIP

-406 VNVQGMAIM
+406 VSFSGMAIM

-428 VAVGLGVFI
+428 VAVGLGVFV
-437 SNIIIIEQLS
+437 SNIMIIERLS
-447 RVQARQ
+447 REQARQ

-461 ENSVPLTDSERGL
+461 EDDVPLTDSERGL
-474 LDKANGKVLFFYLSG
+474 LDRANGRVLFFYLSG

-496 KAISQ
+496 KAISR
-501 QHSSISDYDVMILD
+501 QHTSISDYDVMILD

-521 IDVTVGL
+521 LDVTVGL

-538 DARCEVL
+538 DARCEVY
-545 LLCPNINT
+545 LLCPNQRT
-553 RQQLEKFHVL
+553 REQLEKFHVID
-563 TLVPEGNTYLF
+563 LVPDNNMYQF
-574 RYEALQASLKYVK
+574 RYEALNAAVAHVESDQYQRMTA
-587 NTDLLEPT
+587 

>member
-1 MSKNTVN
+1 M
-8 FMLHIKVY
+8 F
-16 KSINGNAYNY
+16 G
-26 LLKSRDFF
+26 SRFK
-34 LVRTCTVFGNRFAD
+34 D
-48 INLKGDLFGGV
+48 INFKGDIFGGV

-85 GAIMVGFFA
+85 GAIMVGLFA
-94 ALFGGSSSLISEPT
+94 SLFGGSNTLISEPT

-127 ETGMAMSFT
+127 ETGMAMTFT
-136 VVIMAGAFQVLLG
+136 VVMMAGAFQILLG
-149 TLKLGKYIT
+149 TLKMGKYVT

-180 ISPLLGHLAPAG
+180 LSPLLGHAAPTG
-192 GVIGTLSALPD
+192 GVLGTLSALPET
-203 NILNLK
+203 ISNLK
-209 FSELFLGLLTL
+209 FNELFLGLLTL
-220 GILFFL
+220 GILFFF
-226 PQKYRRYVPAQLIA
+226 PKKYRKYVPAQLVA

-249 IFFDTDSIRR
+249 MLFDTEDIRR

-264 AGLPSLVLP
+264 AGLPSLVAP
-273 HINADMFTTM
+273 HVDPDMFVEM

-316 KELRGQGLANIISG
+316 KELRGQGLANMISG

-357 GIIRALVL
+357 GVVRALVL

-406 VNVQGMAIM
+406 VSFSGMAIM

-428 VAVGLGVFI
+428 VAVGLGVFV
-437 SNIIIIEQLS
+437 SNIMIIERLS
-447 RVQARQ
+447 REQARQ

-461 ENSVPLTDSERGL
+461 EDDVPLTDSERGL
-474 LDKANGKVLFFYLSG
+474 LDRANGRVLFFYLSG

-496 KAISQ
+496 KAISR
-501 QHSSISDYDVMILD
+501 QHTSISDYDVMILD

-521 IDVTVGL
+521 LDVTVGL

-538 DARCEVL
+538 DAHCEVY
-545 LLCPNINT
+545 LLCPNQRT
-553 RQQLEKFHVL
+553 REQLEKFHVID
-563 TLVPEGNTYLF
+563 LVPDNNMYQF
-574 RYEALQASLKYVK
+574 RYEALNAAVAHVESDQYQRMTA
-587 NTDLLEPT
+587 

>member
-1 MSKNTVN
+1 M
-8 FMLHIKVY
+8 
-16 KSINGNAYNY
+16 
-26 LLKSRDFF
+26 
-34 LVRTCTVFGNRFAD
+34 VFRGRFAD
-48 INLKGDLFGGV
+48 IDLKGDLFGGV

-85 GAIMVGFFA
+85 GAILVGLFA
-94 ALFGGSSSLISEPT
+94 ALFGGSSTLISEPT

-113 IMTAVLTSMMAKYP
+113 IMTAILTSMMARYP
-127 ETGMAMSFT
+127 ETGFAVSFT
-136 VVIMAGAFQVLLG
+136 VVMMAGAFQILLG

-168 MSGIGVILIILQ
+168 MSGIGVILIVLQ
-180 ISPLLGHLAPAG
+180 LSPLLGQATPAG
-192 GVIGTLSALPD
+192 GVMGTLTALPEII
-203 NILNLK
+203 NQMKI
-209 FSELFLGLLTL
+209 SELFLGMLTL

-226 PQKYRRYVPAQLIA
+226 PTQYRKQVPVQLIA
-240 LVAVTLLSV
+240 LVAVTLISLLL
-249 IFFDTDSIRR
+249 FDRDEIRR
-259 IGEIP
+259 IGVIA
-264 AGLPSLVLP
+264 AGLPSFVIPTL
-273 HINADMFTTM
+273 NGEMFTNM

-293 GCIDTLLTA
+293 GSIDTLLTA

-316 KELRGQGLANIISG
+316 KELRGQGIANMIAG

-344 VTNIQVGARSPLS
+344 VTNIQIGARSPLS
-357 GIIRALVL
+357 GVVRALIL
-365 ALVVLVAGGLTEPIP
+365 ALVVLVAGELTEPIP

-406 VNVQGMAIM
+406 VSMQGMAIM

-437 SNIIIIEQLS
+437 SNILIIERLS
-447 RVQARQ
+447 REQARQ

-461 ENSVPLTDSERGL
+461 GNDVPLTDSERAL
-474 LDKANGKVLFFYLSG
+474 LDQANGKVLFFYLSG

-496 KAISQ
+496 KAIAR
-501 QHSSISDYDVMILD
+501 QHHRIGDYEAMILD

-528 ALENAIKDAL
+528 ALENAINDAL
-538 DARCEVL
+538 DAHCTVY
-545 LLCPNINT
+545 LLCPNIDT
-553 RQQLEKFHVL
+553 KQQLEKFHIL
-563 TLVPEGNTYLF
+563 RLVSADKTFSF
-574 RYEALQASLKYVK
+574 RYEALDAAVKHVNPAS
-587 NTDLLEPT
+587 

>member
-1 MSKNTVN
+1 MR
-8 FMLHIKVY
+8 
-16 KSINGNAYNY
+16 KSI
-26 LLKSRDFF
+26 
-34 LVRTCTVFGNRFAD
+34 VFRGRFAD
-48 INLKGDLFGGV
+48 IDLKGDVFGGV

-85 GAIMVGFFA
+85 GAILVGLFA
-94 ALFGGSSSLISEPT
+94 ALFGGSSTLISEPT

-113 IMTAVLTSMMAKYP
+113 IMTAILTNMVSRYP
-127 ETGMAMSFT
+127 ETGLAVSFT
-136 VVIMAGAFQVLLG
+136 VVMMAGAFQIVLG

-180 ISPLLGHLAPAG
+180 LSPLLGQAAPAG
-192 GVIGTLSALPD
+192 GVMGTLTALPE
-203 NILNLK
+203 IISQMK

-226 PQKYRRYVPAQLIA
+226 PAQYRKQVPVQLVA
-240 LVAVTLLSV
+240 LVGVTLVSV
-249 IFFDTDSIRR
+249 LLFDSEEIRR
-259 IGEIP
+259 IGVIP
-264 AGLPSLVLP
+264 AGLPSFVIP
-273 HINADMFTTM
+273 TFNAEMFTTM

-316 KELRGQGLANIISG
+316 KELRGQGLANMIAG
-330 LFGALPGAGATMGT
+330 LLGALPGAGATMGT

-357 GIIRALVL
+357 GVVRALVL

-406 VNVQGMAIM
+406 VSVQGMAIM

-437 SNIIIIEQLS
+437 SNILIIERLS
-447 RVQARQ
+447 REQARQ

-461 ENSVPLTDSERGL
+461 ENDVPLTDSERAL
-474 LDKANGKVLFFYLSG
+474 LDQANGKVLFFYLSG

-496 KAISQ
+496 KAIAR
-501 QHSSISDYDVMILD
+501 QHNHISDYEAMILD

-528 ALENAIKDAL
+528 ALENAINDAL
-538 DARCEVL
+538 DAHCAVY
-545 LLCPNINT
+545 LLCPNVHT
-553 RQQLEKFHVL
+553 KQQLEKFHIL
-563 TLVPEGNTYLF
+563 DLVPTEQTFSF
-574 RYEALQASLKYVK
+574 RYEALNAAVK
-587 NTDLLEPT
+587 QVAQNR

>member
-1 MSKNTVN
+1 M
-8 FMLHIKVY
+8 F
-16 KSINGNAYNY
+16 G
-26 LLKSRDFF
+26 SRFK
-34 LVRTCTVFGNRFAD
+34 D
-48 INLKGDLFGGV
+48 INFKGDIFGGV

-85 GAIMVGFFA
+85 GAIMVGLFA
-94 ALFGGSSSLISEPT
+94 SLFGGSNTLISEPT

-127 ETGMAMSFT
+127 ETGMAMTFT
-136 VVIMAGAFQVLLG
+136 VVMMAGAFQILLG
-149 TLKLGKYIT
+149 TLKMGKYVT

-180 ISPLLGHLAPAG
+180 LSPLLGHAAPTG
-192 GVIGTLSALPD
+192 GVLGTLSALPET
-203 NILNLK
+203 ISNLK
-209 FSELFLGLLTL
+209 FNELFLGLLTL
-220 GILFFL
+220 GILFFF
-226 PQKYRRYVPAQLIA
+226 PKKYRKYVPAQLVA

-249 IFFDTDSIRR
+249 MLFDTEDIRR

-264 AGLPSLVLP
+264 AGLPSLVAP
-273 HINADMFTTM
+273 HIDPDMFVEM

-316 KELRGQGLANIISG
+316 KELRGQGLANMISG

-357 GIIRALVL
+357 GVVRALVL
-365 ALVVLVAGGLTEPIP
+365 ALVVLVAGGLTESIP

-406 VNVQGMAIM
+406 VSFSGMAIM

-428 VAVGLGVFI
+428 VAVGLGVFV
-437 SNIIIIEQLS
+437 SNIMIIERLS
-447 RVQARQ
+447 REQARQ

-461 ENSVPLTDSERGL
+461 EDDVPLTDSERGL
-474 LDKANGKVLFFYLSG
+474 LDRANGRVLFFYLSG

-496 KAISQ
+496 KAISR
-501 QHSSISDYDVMILD
+501 QHTSISDYDVMILD

-521 IDVTVGL
+521 LDVTVGL

-538 DARCEVL
+538 DARCEVY
-545 LLCPNINT
+545 LLCPNQRT
-553 RQQLEKFHVL
+553 REQLEKFHVID
-563 TLVPEGNTYLF
+563 LVPDNNMYQF
-574 RYEALQASLKYVK
+574 RYEALNAAVAHVESDQYQRMTA
-587 NTDLLEPT
+587 

>member
-1 MSKNTVN
+1 M
-8 FMLHIKVY
+8 F
-16 KSINGNAYNY
+16 G
-26 LLKSRDFF
+26 SRFK
-34 LVRTCTVFGNRFAD
+34 D
-48 INLKGDLFGGV
+48 INFKGDIFGGV

-85 GAIMVGFFA
+85 GAIMVGLFA
-94 ALFGGSSSLISEPT
+94 SLFGGSNTLISEPT

-127 ETGMAMSFT
+127 ETGMAMTFT
-136 VVIMAGAFQVLLG
+136 VVMMAGAFQILLG
-149 TLKLGKYIT
+149 TLKMGKYVT

-180 ISPLLGHLAPAG
+180 LSPLLGHAAPTG
-192 GVIGTLSALPD
+192 GVLGTLSALPET
-203 NILNLK
+203 ISNLK
-209 FSELFLGLLTL
+209 FNELFLGLLTL
-220 GILFFL
+220 GILFFF
-226 PQKYRRYVPAQLIA
+226 PKKYRKYVPAQLVA

-249 IFFDTDSIRR
+249 MLFDTEDIRR

-264 AGLPSLVLP
+264 AGLPSLVAP
-273 HINADMFTTM
+273 HIDPDMFVEM

-316 KELRGQGLANIISG
+316 KELRGQGLANMISG

-357 GIIRALVL
+357 GVARALVL

-406 VNVQGMAIM
+406 VSFSGMAIM

-428 VAVGLGVFI
+428 VAVGLGVFV
-437 SNIIIIEQLS
+437 SNIMIIERLS
-447 RVQARQ
+447 REQARQ

-461 ENSVPLTDSERGL
+461 EDDVPLTDSERGL
-474 LDKANGKVLFFYLSG
+474 LDRANGRVLFFYLSG

-496 KAISQ
+496 KAISR
-501 QHSSISDYDVMILD
+501 QHTSISDYDVMILD

-521 IDVTVGL
+521 LDVTVGL

-538 DARCEVL
+538 DARCEVY
-545 LLCPNINT
+545 LLCPNQRT
-553 RQQLEKFHVL
+553 REQLEKFHVID
-563 TLVPEGNTYLF
+563 LVPDNNMYQF
-574 RYEALQASLKYVK
+574 RYEALNAAVAHVESDHYQRMTA
-587 NTDLLEPT
+587 

>member
-1 MSKNTVN
+1 MTFYFLKLNAG
-8 FMLHIKVY
+8 
-16 KSINGNAYNY
+16 KSA
-26 LLKSRDFF
+26 
-34 LVRTCTVFGNRFAD
+34 VFGSRFED
-48 INLKGDLFGGV
+48 INFKGDVFGGV

-85 GAIMVGFFA
+85 GAIMVGLFA
-94 ALFGGSSSLISEPT
+94 SLFGGSNTLISEPT

-127 ETGMAMSFT
+127 ETGMAMTFT
-136 VVIMAGAFQVLLG
+136 VVMMAGAFQILLG
-149 TLKLGKYIT
+149 TLKLGKYVT

-180 ISPLLGHLAPAG
+180 LSPLMGHAAPSG
-192 GVIGTLSALPD
+192 GVLGTLSALPD
-203 NILNLK
+203 TISNLK

-220 GILFFL
+220 GILFFF
-226 PQKYRRYVPAQLIA
+226 PKQYRKYVPAQLVA

-249 IFFDTDSIRR
+249 MLFDTEDIRR

-264 AGLPSLVLP
+264 AGLPSLVAP
-273 HINADMFTTM
+273 HIDPDMFVEM

-316 KELRGQGLANIISG
+316 KELRGQGLANMISG

-357 GIIRALVL
+357 GVIRALML

-406 VNVQGMAIM
+406 VSFSGMAVM

-437 SNIIIIEQLS
+437 SNIIIIERLS
-447 RVQARQ
+447 REQARQ

-461 ENSVPLTDSERGL
+461 EDDVPLTDSERGL
-474 LDKANGKVLFFYLSG
+474 LDRANGKVLFFYLSG

-496 KAISQ
+496 KAISR

-538 DARCEVL
+538 DANCAVY
-545 LLCPNINT
+545 LLCPNERT
-553 RQQLEKFHVL
+553 REQLEKFHVID
-563 TLVPEGNTYLF
+563 LVPNDNMYQF
-574 RYEALQASLKYVK
+574 RYEALNAAVAHVEVDQYQRITA
-587 NTDLLEPT
+587 

>member
-1 MSKNTVN
+1 M
-8 FMLHIKVY
+8 F
-16 KSINGNAYNY
+16 G
-26 LLKSRDFF
+26 SRFE
-34 LVRTCTVFGNRFAD
+34 N
-48 INLKGDLFGGV
+48 INLKGDIFGGV

-85 GAIMVGFFA
+85 GAIMVGLFA
-94 ALFGGSSSLISEPT
+94 ALFGGSNTLISEPT

-113 IMTAVLTSMMAKYP
+113 IMTAVLTSMMVKYP
-127 ETGMAMSFT
+127 ETGVAMTFT
-136 VVIMAGAFQVLLG
+136 VVMMAGAFQILLG
-149 TLKLGKYIT
+149 TLKLGKYVT

-180 ISPLLGHLAPAG
+180 LSPLLGHAAPAG
-192 GVIGTLSALPD
+192 GVLGTLSALPETMS
-203 NILNLK
+203 NLK

-220 GILFFL
+220 AILFLF
-226 PQKYRRYVPAQLIA
+226 PKQYRKYVPAQLVA

-249 IFFDTDSIRR
+249 ILFDTDDIRR

-264 AGLPSLVLP
+264 AGLPSLVAP
-273 HINADMFTTM
+273 HINPDMFVEM

-316 KELRGQGLANIISG
+316 KELRGQGIANMIAG

-357 GIIRALVL
+357 GVVRALML

-406 VNVQGMAIM
+406 VSFSGMAVM

-437 SNIIIIEQLS
+437 SNIIIIERLS
-447 RVQARQ
+447 REQARQ

-461 ENSVPLTDSERGL
+461 EDDVPLTDSERGL
-474 LDKANGKVLFFYLSG
+474 LDRANGTVLFFYLSG

-496 KAISQ
+496 KAISR
-501 QHSSISDYDVMILD
+501 QHSSIADYEAMILD

-538 DARCEVL
+538 DANCEVY
-545 LLCPNINT
+545 LLCPNQRT
-553 RQQLEKFHVL
+553 REQLEKFHVID
-563 TLVPEGNTYLF
+563 LVSDDNIYGF
-574 RYEALQASLKYVK
+574 RYEALNAAVAHVEKSQYQRITA
-587 NTDLLEPT
+587 

>member
-1 MSKNTVN
+1 M
-8 FMLHIKVY
+8 FA
-16 KSINGNAYNY
+16 G
-26 LLKSRDFF
+26 
-34 LVRTCTVFGNRFAD
+34 RFND
-48 INLKGDLFGGV
+48 ISFKGDIFGGV

-85 GAIMVGFFA
+85 GAILVGLFA
-94 ALFGGSSSLISEPT
+94 ALFGGSTSLISEPT

-127 ETGMAMSFT
+127 ESGMAMGFT
-136 VVIMAGAFQVLLG
+136 VVMMAGAFQILIG
-149 TLKLGKYIT
+149 TLKLGKYVT
-158 LMPYSVISGF
+158 LMPYSVVSGF

-180 ISPLLGHLAPAG
+180 LSPLLGQAAPPG
-192 GVIGTLSALPD
+192 GVLGTISALP
-203 NILNLK
+203 NILTNIN
-209 FSELFLGLLTL
+209 FSELLL
-220 GILFFL
+220 GILTLAVLFFF
-226 PQKYRRYVPAQLIA
+226 PKHYRKYVPAQLVA
-240 LVAVTLLSV
+240 LVAITLLSV
-249 IFFDTDSIRR
+249 LFFDTDSIRR

-264 AGLPSLVLP
+264 AGLPSIVIP
-273 HINADMFTTM
+273 HFNADMFMTM
-283 VIDALVLGTL
+283 IVDALVLGTL

-302 VIGDSLTRKEHDSD
+302 VIGDSLTRTEHDSD
-316 KELRGQGLANIISG
+316 KELRGQGLANMISG

-357 GIIRALVL
+357 GIVRALVL
-365 ALVVLVAGGLTEPIP
+365 ALVVLMAGGLTEPIP

-406 VNVQGMAIM
+406 VSLQGMMIM

-447 RVQARQ
+447 REQARQ
-453 VKAISDAD
+453 VKAISDND
-461 ENSVPLTDSERGL
+461 QDVVPLTDSERVL
-474 LDKANGKVLFFYLSG
+474 LDRANGKVLFFYLSG

-496 KAISQ
+496 KAISR
-501 QHSSISDYDVMILD
+501 QHSSVGDYQAMILD

-521 IDVTVGL
+521 FDVTVGL
-528 ALENAIKDAL
+528 ALENAIKDAQE
-538 DARCEVL
+538 ANCAVL
-545 LLCPNINT
+545 ILCPNKQT
-553 RQQLEKFHVL
+553 RQQLAKFDL
-563 TLVPEGNTYLF
+563 LDMVPKENIYDF
-574 RYEALQASLKYVK
+574 RHEALLASLTYVESIS
-587 NTDLLEPT
+587 NDER